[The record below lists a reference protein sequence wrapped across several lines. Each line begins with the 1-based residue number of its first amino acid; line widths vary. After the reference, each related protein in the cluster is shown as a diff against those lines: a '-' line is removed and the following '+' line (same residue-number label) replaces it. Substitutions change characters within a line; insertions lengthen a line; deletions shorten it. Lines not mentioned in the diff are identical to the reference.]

1 MLIAIPPVEWVMFAE
16 ASLVEL
22 GNMLLN
28 IATHVDLK
36 KYKKHPRGP
45 KKPPMEKTQFRG
57 HPHVSTAKL
66 IKASAKA
73 RAAKRA

>member
-36 KYKKHPRGP
+36 KSLYRTKMP
-45 KKPPMEKTQFRG
+45 T
-57 HPHVSTAKL
+57 
-66 IKASAKA
+66 
-73 RAAKRA
+73 